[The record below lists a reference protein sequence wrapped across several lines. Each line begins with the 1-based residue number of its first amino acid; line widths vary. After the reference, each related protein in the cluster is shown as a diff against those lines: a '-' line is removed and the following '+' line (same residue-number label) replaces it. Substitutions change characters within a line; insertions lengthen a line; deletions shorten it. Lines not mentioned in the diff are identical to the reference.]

1 MLFLTENNDS
11 VKKMLDDVFDL
22 PMISFNQWLR
32 ADVREEDNAYI
43 IDVEIPGFNKEDIKI
58 SIDQDYLTVEAEKI
72 ENKEE
77 KKQYVIHERYY
88 NKVERS
94 FYVGKVDEA
103 SIKATYDNGILTIN
117 VPKNNDTTKK
127 YIMIE

>member
-1 MLFLTENNDS
+1 MLFLTKNNDS
-11 VKKMLDDVFDL
+11 VKKVLDDVFDL

-77 KKQYVIHERYY
+77 KKQYIIHERYY

>member
-1 MLFLTENNDS
+1 MLFLTKNNDS

-103 SIKATYDNGILTIN
+103 SIKAAYDNGILTIN
-117 VPKNNDTTKK
+117 VPKNNDTAKK

>member
-1 MLFLTENNDS
+1 MLFLTKNNDS
-11 VKKMLDDVFDL
+11 VKKVLDDVFDL